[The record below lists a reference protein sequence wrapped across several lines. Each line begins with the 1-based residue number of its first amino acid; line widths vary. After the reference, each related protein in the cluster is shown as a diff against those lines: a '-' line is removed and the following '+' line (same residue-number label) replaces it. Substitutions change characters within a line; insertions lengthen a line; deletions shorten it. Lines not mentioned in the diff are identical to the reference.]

1 MALQKFTFHE
11 GTTDNP
17 VVLTQRHIN
26 GLVALSLDA
35 SVTKDINGVVK
46 AQSGRMFKSEYN
58 AIARLGFTIVD
69 TEQVSDNFTIYCAN
83 TDTVYE
89 GGSVQVYSAG
99 IPMEEL
105 ELNVVTHK
113 IIIQSGSI
121 SEEMIKNRIHIENG
135 LVMVDAAE
143 ENASWQDTIT
153 IQAYP
158 KYDPTN
164 KVLINAPIHIQAIAL
179 TGISLTV
186 ANSVLIGKMAT
197 VEVGNVPSTATKPNI
212 RVELSCTH
220 GTLGDGVY
228 LAPDT
233 PCEDRIVAECY
244 LFGGMS
250 PTFRME
256 KTIIVKQ
263 PTIIC
268 EIKDKDGDEVEG
280 AYLTITDGV
289 TGVASQLYNGESM
302 AAVLGRTYRV
312 EANLP
317 TGYIKVL
324 VAETVTLT
332 ELDTVITAVYYPI
345 QIGIVAVFEDG
356 RYITY
361 EKWTDMGKPAVNESG
376 SPLIGAGYQN
386 ADGESYFVADDAVV
400 QRRWSNTNVDIAAVQ
415 PVPNTGDGCLA
426 VTQQQAK
433 ENTQTIASVMSAEGD
448 TADTCAAIY
457 CQSCVKVLGG
467 KELHG
472 WLGSLKQLTALNNTA
487 TALNT
492 VRGVAGLKSI
502 DIATNKWWSCN
513 QQSFGYGW
521 GLSYGEPLVLNGGK
535 PSSYNVVPLYD
546 L

>member
-1 MALQKFTFHE
+1 MVLQKFTFHE

-46 AQSGRMFKSEYN
+46 AQSGKMFKSEYN

-99 IPMEEL
+99 IPMKDL

-113 IIIQSGSI
+113 IIIQSGAI

-197 VEVGNVPSTATKPNI
+197 VVVGNLPSTATKPNI

-233 PCEDRIVAECY
+233 PCEDTIVAECY
-244 LFGGMS
+244 LFGGIS

-256 KTIIVKQ
+256 KTISVKQ
-263 PTIIC
+263 PIIIC
-268 EIKDKDGDEVEG
+268 EIKDKDGDKVEG
-280 AYLTITDGV
+280 AYLTITDSV
-289 TGVASQLYNGESM
+289 TGNASQLYNGESM
-302 AAVLGRTYRV
+302 GAVLGRTYRV

-317 TGYIKVL
+317 TGYIRVL

-332 ELDTVITAVYYPI
+332 ELDTVITAVYYPVY
-345 QIGIVAVFEDG
+345 IGIVAVFEDG
-356 RYITY
+356 THIAY
-361 EKWTDMGKPAVNESG
+361 EEWSDMGKPAANESG

-386 ADGESYFVADDAVV
+386 ADGESYFVADNAVD
-400 QRRWSNTNVDIAAVQ
+400 RPWSSTNVDIAAVQ
-415 PVPNTGDGCLA
+415 PYPNTGDGCLA

-433 ENTQTIASVMSAEGD
+433 TNTQTIASVLSGQGGTVD
-448 TADTCAAIY
+448 NCAAIY

-492 VRGVAGLKSI
+492 VRGVAGLQPI
-502 DIATNKWWSCN
+502 NIGTTKWWSSN
-513 QQSFGYGW
+513 QQSLVNGW
-521 GLSYGEPLVLNGGK
+521 GLSSGEPTALNGGK
-535 PSSYNVVPLYD
+535 AATYSVVPLYD